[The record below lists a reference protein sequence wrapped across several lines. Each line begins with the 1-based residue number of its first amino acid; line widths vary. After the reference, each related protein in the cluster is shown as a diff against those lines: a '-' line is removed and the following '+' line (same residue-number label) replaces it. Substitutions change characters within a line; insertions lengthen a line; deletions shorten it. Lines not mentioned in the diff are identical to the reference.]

1 MPQYDVAL
9 TITFRDA
16 QPEDVRGFLA
26 NLQELVGPGGAVIED
41 AGTKRHLHDVQ
52 RAGERALGTFVGPW
66 RHQRQRALEALR
78 ETQGDIAAA
87 AQKVGVSEQTM
98 RDYAARL
105 GFTPRA
111 LQAAPM
117 QPQDGA
123 A

>member
-1 MPQYDVAL
+1 MPQYDIAF

-26 NLQELVGPGGAVIED
+26 KLQEMVGPHGPVIED

-66 RHQRQRALEALR
+66 RHQRQRALEALT

-87 AQKVGVSEQTM
+87 AGKVGVSEQTM

-105 GFTPRA
+105 GFGRRA
-111 LQAAPM
+111 LPTGPAHV
-117 QPQDGA
+117 QDGA